1 MTKMIIGSA
10 LLILLVLLGAV
21 SFGLFIRRLLINS
34 KVNNNTSN
42 DINQKLDRIIDLL
55 EKQTK

>member
-1 MTKMIIGSA
+1 MIIGSA